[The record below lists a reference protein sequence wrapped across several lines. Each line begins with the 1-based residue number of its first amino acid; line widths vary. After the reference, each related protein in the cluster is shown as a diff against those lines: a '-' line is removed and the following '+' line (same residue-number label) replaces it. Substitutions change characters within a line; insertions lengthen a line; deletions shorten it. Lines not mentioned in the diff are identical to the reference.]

1 MIEIYTDGSCLKNPD
16 GPGGWAFCYIPEKLE
31 KLGKLESKVII
42 VSDGEKSTTNNR
54 MELTAVIEALRFIGD
69 DVKTE
74 YKIYTDSQLTIKCA
88 TGIWKRNKNLDL
100 WKLYDKYSK
109 GKKLNFEWVKGH
121 SGNTYNELV
130 DQAAYQEAKKAEKLE
145 K

>member
-16 GPGGWAFCYIPEKLE
+16 GPGGWAFCYIPKNKEE
-31 KLGKLESKVII
+31 KVII

-54 MELTAVIEALRFIGD
+54 MELTAIIEALRFIGED
-69 DVKTE
+69 KKDKEDKNE
-74 YKIYTDSQLTIKCA
+74 YKIYTDSQLCINCA
-88 TGIWKRNKNLDL
+88 TGVWKRNKNLDL

-109 GKKLNFEWVKGH
+109 NKKLHFQWVKGH

-130 DQAAYQEAKKAEKLE
+130 DHHAYQEANKVIK
-145 K
+145 

>member
-16 GPGGWAFCYIPEKLE
+16 GPGGWAFCYIPEIEIENENKR
-31 KLGKLESKVII
+31 VII
-42 VSDGEKSTTNNR
+42 VSNGDKSTTNNR
-54 MELTAVIEALRFIGD
+54 MELTAVIEALRFIGND
-69 DVKTE
+69 LINE

-88 TGIWKRNKNLDL
+88 TGVWKRNKNLDL

-109 GKKLNFEWVKGH
+109 GIKFNFEWVKGH

-130 DQAAYQEAKKAEKLE
+130 DQAAYKEAKKVEKS
-145 K
+145 

>member
-16 GPGGWAFCYIPEKLE
+16 GPGGWAFCYIPKNKE
-31 KLGKLESKVII
+31 GKVII

-54 MELTAVIEALRFIGD
+54 MELTSIIEALRFIGED
-69 DVKTE
+69 EDEKDKNE
-74 YKIYTDSQLTIKCA
+74 YKIYTDSQLCINCA
-88 TGIWKRNKNLDL
+88 TGVWKRNKNLDL

-109 GKKLNFEWVKGH
+109 NKKLHFQWVKGH

-130 DQAAYQEAKKAEKLE
+130 DHHAYQEANKVIK
-145 K
+145 